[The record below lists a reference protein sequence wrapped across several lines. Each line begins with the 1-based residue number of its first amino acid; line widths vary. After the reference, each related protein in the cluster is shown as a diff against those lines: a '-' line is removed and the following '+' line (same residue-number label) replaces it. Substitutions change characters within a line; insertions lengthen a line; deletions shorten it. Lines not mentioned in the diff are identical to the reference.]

1 MRRWQPRAGRGYV
14 ARHVELGYATTA
26 YGAQGATTHTAHV
39 VIGEQTGAAAAYV
52 GMTRGRAA
60 NTAHL
65 VADSIDDARAQ
76 WVAVF
81 GRDRADLGPAAAVVT
96 ARADLARYGHQ
107 PDVPPLRTAP
117 GGDLIT
123 ALRRAWNV
131 EATHVEWLQRAQ
143 TVRDQLRAVA
153 DLRRQQ
159 AIETAP
165 LHAAH
170 AQATAAARAADAAV
184 AANTETMTTEAEQLR
199 RQVQAAWD
207 AEQPAAGRHAITVLT
222 GPGRFGIHTL
232 AVNRSAEELARWA
245 VRWQPILP
253 AVPTVHR
260 EIARYAAGHTNTP
273 PAHEQIQQYAT
284 AQVAARHPEH
294 QLLTAAAHTAHQH
307 ADHTARQLHQTETRY
322 AAALARH
329 GNHAHTPNAAA
340 RLADLEP
347 DITARQETLQTTRDT
362 ITRLE
367 TALRARRPLHHR
379 HARPQPS
386 RRQRQVLAASRRR
399 RPGHRRTRPLA
410 NATAT
415 TPPAPNTAPP
425 STAPT
430 PPAPAT
436 TSRHRPRTCPR
447 AHPSRSAHPREA
459 PASAGNP
466 THGPVGSGPGLF
478 LVQAGQD
485 PGPNQ
490 CQGRQMRGVRDR

>member
-1 MRRWQPRAGRGYV
+1 VLDGGYV
-14 ARHVELGYATTA
+14 ARHVELGYASTVH
-26 YGAQGATTHTAHV
+26 GAQGATTAVAHV
-39 VIGEQTGAAAAYV
+39 LVGEQTGAAAAYV
-52 GMTRGRAA
+52 GMTRGRDA

-65 VADSIDDARAQ
+65 IADSIDDARNQ

-81 GRDRADLGPAAAVVT
+81 GRDRADLGPAAARDT
-96 ARADLARYGHQ
+96 ARDDLARYGHQ

-123 ALRRAWNV
+123 ALRRAWDTEANNV
-131 EATHVEWLQRAQ
+131 AWLDRAQ

-159 AIETAP
+159 AAETAP

-170 AQATAAARAADAAV
+170 TQATATARAADAAV
-184 AANTETMTTEAEQLR
+184 AAHTATMTAEAQQLR
-199 RQVQAAWD
+199 RTVQAAWD

-232 AVNRSAEELARWA
+232 AVNRSVEELARWA

-284 AQVAARHPEH
+284 AEVAARHPEH
-294 QLLTAAAHTAHQH
+294 QLLTAAAHTAHQAVEH
-307 ADHTARQLHQTETRY
+307 AARQLHQTETRY

-347 DITARQETLQTTRDT
+347 DITARQETLHATRDT

-367 TALRARRPLHHR
+367 TALRVADPYTPDTPDRSRAADSGKYWPPATGGDPVTVERDRWQTDRDNTARAEHR
-379 HARPQPS
+379 AAINRANAARARYYQPTPSPDLSSSPPIPVSPPS
-386 RRQRQVLAASRRR
+386 R
-399 RPGHRRTRPLA
+399 G
-410 NATAT
+410 
-415 TPPAPNTAPP
+415 P
-425 STAPT
+425 SI
-430 PPAPAT
+430 
-436 TSRHRPRTCPR
+436 
-447 AHPSRSAHPREA
+447 
-459 PASAGNP
+459 
-466 THGPVGSGPGLF
+466 
-478 LVQAGQD
+478 
-485 PGPNQ
+485 
-490 CQGRQMRGVRDR
+490 GR